1 LYYFLYFLDFSY
13 IFLIFTKGKKRCY
26 AHLCYCGE
34 EDVSGCW
41 MGNSVKNKTR
51 VLETMAL
58 ELVNEGRVAY
68 LAEDISKKVF
78 FFFFFYFF
86 FFYIIF

>member
-1 LYYFLYFLDFSY
+1 
-13 IFLIFTKGKKRCY
+13 
-26 AHLCYCGE
+26 
-34 EDVSGCW
+34 

-68 LAEDISKKVF
+68 LAEDISKNF
-78 FFFFFYFF
+78 LDT
-86 FFYIIF
+86 